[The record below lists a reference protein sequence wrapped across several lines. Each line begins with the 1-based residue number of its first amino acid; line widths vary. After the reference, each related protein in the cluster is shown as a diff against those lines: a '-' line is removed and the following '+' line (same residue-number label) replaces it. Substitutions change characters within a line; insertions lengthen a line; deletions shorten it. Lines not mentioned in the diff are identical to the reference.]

1 MHLANVMSSWIQDLL
16 EDQLAK
22 LEGWPHPPEQQDRS
36 CPQQPS
42 VEPVNPPE
50 HEDLGDNGIGWD
62 PTFNPVE
69 EGLRNLRAFGE
80 SEEEL
85 TDLEREAKIWLYK
98 NSPEAG

>member
-1 MHLANVMSSWIQDLL
+1 MHLANVTSSWIQDLL